1 MDKDAQ
7 KRLINS
13 ARDLFYQKGY
23 SGTSVREISR
33 NANVTL
39 ALLHYYYRT
48 KEAMF
53 EIVFKDAFYKLFEE
67 LNTILTMDI
76 SVFDKIRQI
85 AVSYIQVSIQN
96 PKLPNFV
103 FNESSTNPQI
113 IMPLINKCLVEIDVN
128 ANFEKLSLEIENAI
142 GENKMKHVDQ
152 YQLCFDI
159 LSLSLF
165 PFMAKDC
172 LVNMQTID
180 EETFKMVINQRG
192 EHIAKL
198 LIDSITL

>member
-23 SGTSVREISR
+23 SGTSVREIAR

-67 LNTILTMDI
+67 LNTILTMYI

-180 EETFKMVINQRG
+180 EETFKMVINQR
-192 EHIAKL
+192 
-198 LIDSITL
+198 

>member
-23 SGTSVREISR
+23 SGTSVREIAR